1 MKNYGPY
8 GRSIRLWL
16 GDLQALRDRRVQNA
30 GCPIG
35 YDGFPRDLGATPG
48 ALFAS
53 GLCRARIWGTL
64 TNHAPHPKSFP
75 TMRSL
80 ILCLSFSLAI
90 ATQALAAPVFK
101 IAMPQDLKAGT
112 VDGRLM
118 LLITPR
124 EGVEPRS
131 LVEADQLLASPYL
144 FGVNVTQAKAGS
156 TLTVDASAF
165 GWPAASLSAIKAG
178 DYTVQAVLNRY
189 ETFHRADG
197 VTVSL
202 APDQGEG
209 QNWTIKPGNLYSTP
223 VRLHLDP
230 SANGEIKIALDHEI
244 SPIPPKADTDFIKHI
259 RIKSERLSAFWG
271 RPVYLRAHVLLP
283 YGFDTHP
290 NAHYPLMV
298 FHGHFPDDISGF
310 RTTPPDKDLKP
321 DYSERF
327 HLAGYN
333 RIQQEE
339 AYRFY
344 QTWISKEFP
353 RFIVIEIDHAN
364 PYYDDSY
371 AVNSA
376 NLGPYGDAINYE
388 LIPEVE
394 KRFRGLGQGWARFT
408 YGGSTGGWE
417 ALATQ
422 VFYPKLYNGAFAACP
437 DPVDFRAY
445 TLINLYADKN
455 AYQLDGDTHAVERP
469 ATRNMYG
476 ETFSTQ
482 RDNNLWELAQ
492 GDHGRSGGQYDIWQ
506 AVFSPRGADG
516 YPVPIYDKLTGL
528 IDPKVADY
536 WKENYDLSHIISRD
550 WARLGPDLAGK
561 IHIYVGTA
569 DTYFLTDAVYYAQ
582 ERLEAL
588 KTPAYGG
595 EVDYGDRAEHCWNGD
610 HSLPNAYSRLHYNTF
625 YLPKI
630 LQRIADTAP
639 PGADLT
645 SWKY

>member
-1 MKNYGPY
+1 
-8 GRSIRLWL
+8 
-16 GDLQALRDRRVQNA
+16 
-30 GCPIG
+30 
-35 YDGFPRDLGATPG
+35 
-48 ALFAS
+48 
-53 GLCRARIWGTL
+53 
-64 TNHAPHPKSFP
+64 
-75 TMRSL
+75 MRSL

-90 ATQALAAPVFK
+90 VTQALAAPVFK
-101 IAMPQDLKAGT
+101 IALPQDLKAGT

-156 TLTVDASAF
+156 ALTVDASAF

-178 DYTVQAVLNRY
+178 DYTVQAVFNRY

-244 SPIPPKADTDFIKHI
+244 PPITPKADTDFIKHI

-290 NAHYPLMV
+290 KAHYPLMV
-298 FHGHFPDDISGF
+298 FHGHFPDDISEF

-344 QTWISKEFP
+344 QTWISKDFP

-394 KRFRGLGQGWARFT
+394 RRFRGLGQGWARFT

-516 YPVPIYDKLTGL
+516 YPMPIFDKLTGA

-630 LQRIADTAP
+630 LKRIADTAP

-645 SWKY
+645 SWRY